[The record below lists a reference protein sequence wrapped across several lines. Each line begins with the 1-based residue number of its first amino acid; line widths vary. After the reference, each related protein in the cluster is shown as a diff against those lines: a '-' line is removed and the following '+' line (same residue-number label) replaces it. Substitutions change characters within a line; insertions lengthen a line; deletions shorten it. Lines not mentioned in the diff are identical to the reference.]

1 MTIHFNPF
9 ERKMSK
15 EKFKFFKKLARVWEK
30 QPLNVLNM
38 DISLASIIDDFVKSL
53 KRRISV
59 IPENPGSRPGQA
71 PESSHFKYLK
81 ILWTPVF
88 GELSRAVSTGVTT
101 FYENI
106 IIGYGLKLLWPSP
119 NSFPRPGSRH
129 RRV

>member
-1 MTIHFNPF
+1 
-9 ERKMSK
+9 MSK

-38 DISLASIIDDFVKSL
+38 DISMASIIDDLVKSPYCP
-53 KRRISV
+53 IFV
-59 IPENPGSRPGQA
+59 IPAKAGIQLIQA
-71 PESSHFKYLK
+71 
-81 ILWTPVF
+81 V
-88 GELSRAVSTGVTT
+88 LSRLGGTAFAGVTAFLT